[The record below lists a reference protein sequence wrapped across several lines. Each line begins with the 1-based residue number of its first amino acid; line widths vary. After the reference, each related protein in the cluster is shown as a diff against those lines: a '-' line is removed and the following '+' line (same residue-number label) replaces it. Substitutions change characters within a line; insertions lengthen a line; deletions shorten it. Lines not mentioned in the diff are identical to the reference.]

1 MDAIRIIEDEKVVEE
16 KDEDYDEDL
25 DEDFE
30 DDFETEASE
39 TEDEYSW

>member
-16 KDEDYDEDL
+16 KDEDYDDDL